1 MNKVI
6 LLVLLM
12 PAMAFGQN
20 KENFESGNL
29 SGKADPGDVIITEIM
44 ADPLPA
50 VTLPAKEYI
59 EIYNRT
65 DYAFNLKDWALSD
78 GNTHC
83 TFPEIFLL
91 PGDYMILC
99 QPQDT
104 VLFKSYGRT
113 TGLKSFPALT
123 DGGKVLFISDN
134 TSKLIHGI
142 EYSSDWYGDALKD
155 GGGWSLEII
164 DTNYPF
170 YQEGNWHA
178 SVSKEGGTPGKI
190 NSVSGENHDYIFSGI
205 ENVFPVDSMTI
216 ILKLSETVIDLDKNI
231 GIIEIEGLV
240 ISSLFPTDVL
250 MREYTIIFSEP
261 LRKGRIY
268 TLTAGSD
275 LTDFAGNLIQRNELR
290 FGIPDPVQKGDILF
304 NELLFNPFPGE
315 PDFIEFYNCSERI
328 IDASDLILVSVN
340 DELNDTSSVV
350 FVSSEKRNILPD
362 EYYAV
367 TTDKK
372 CLLNRFFSSDQ
383 YEIFEVSHLPSMPDD
398 KGHLILYNRRLD
410 KIDEV
415 LYDEDMHYPLL
426 SGNEGISLEKIIPE
440 GSSAD
445 KLQWHSAS
453 EASGWGSPGA
463 ANSVLYAQSE
473 SNDKIVFSST
483 RITPDYD
490 GNEDFLVINLTLKGL
505 GNVISVTVFDEAGSF
520 VKKITDNLLAGPEA
534 SIIWNGTAGDE
545 KLVST
550 GIYIILISV
559 FDDKGK
565 VQNWKKVCTVIR

>member
-1 MNKVI
+1 MIKVI

-12 PAMAFGQN
+12 PAAAFGQTT
-20 KENFESGNL
+20 KNFESGNL

-44 ADPLPA
+44 ADPFPA

-65 DYAFNLKDWALSD
+65 EYTFNLKDWTLSD
-78 GNTHC
+78 GNTRC
-83 TFPEIFLL
+83 TFPEIYFL

-99 QPQDT
+99 QLQDT
-104 VLFKSYGRT
+104 ILFKSYGRT

-134 TSKLIHGI
+134 TAKLIHGI

-155 GGGWSLEII
+155 GGGWSLEIV
-164 DTNYPF
+164 DTDYPF

-190 NSVSGENHDYIFSGI
+190 NSVSGENHDYIFFGI
-205 ENVFPVDSMTI
+205 ENVSLDDSMTI
-216 ILKLSETVIDLDKNI
+216 ILKLSETVIDLDKNT
-231 GIIEIEGLV
+231 GNIEVEGLV
-240 ISSLFPTDVL
+240 ISNIFPADPL
-250 MREYTIIFSEP
+250 MREYAIIFSEP

-268 TLTAGSD
+268 TLSAASD
-275 LTDFAGNLIQRNELR
+275 VTDFAGNMMQKNEFL

-304 NELLFNPFPGE
+304 NELLFNPLPDE
-315 PDFIEFYNCSERI
+315 PDFIEFYNCSPRI
-328 IDASDLILVSVN
+328 VDASELILVSVN

-350 FVSSEKRNILPD
+350 FVSPEKRNILPD
-362 EYYAV
+362 EYYAI
-367 TTDKK
+367 TTGKK
-372 CLLNRFFSSDQ
+372 SLLNRYFSSDP

-398 KGHLILYNRRLD
+398 KGHLILFNRRLD

-415 LYDEDMHYPLL
+415 LYDENMHYPLL
-426 SGNEGISLEKIIPE
+426 SSNEGISLEKIRPE

-453 EASGWGSPGA
+453 EASGWGTPGA

-473 SNDKIVFSST
+473 SNDEVVFSST

-490 GNEDFLVINLTLKGL
+490 GNEDFLVIDLNLAEL
-505 GNVISVTVFDEAGSF
+505 GNVISITVFDEAGSF
-520 VKKITDNLLAGPEA
+520 VKKLTDNLFAGPEA
-534 SIIWNGTAGDE
+534 SIIWNGTAEDE

-565 VQNWKKVCTVIR
+565 IQNWKKVCTVIR

>member
-1 MNKVI
+1 
-6 LLVLLM
+6 
-12 PAMAFGQN
+12 
-20 KENFESGNL
+20 
-29 SGKADPGDVIITEIM
+29 
-44 ADPLPA
+44 
-50 VTLPAKEYI
+50 
-59 EIYNRT
+59 
-65 DYAFNLKDWALSD
+65 
-78 GNTHC
+78 
-83 TFPEIFLL
+83 
-91 PGDYMILC
+91 MILC